1 MSHDL
6 VKHRTSA
13 AVGSNEDG
21 GILFDETIAAYSNRR
36 KTAEEYLVTA
46 LISSHQKAFR
56 AYLVK
61 PQWSSL
67 SSETTGKLYVLIF

>member
-21 GILFDETIAAYSNRR
+21 GILFDETIAAYRSRR
-36 KTAEEYLVTA
+36 KTAEEYLVVA
-46 LISSHQKAFR
+46 LVSSHQKAFR
-56 AYLVK
+56 PYLVK
-61 PQWSSL
+61 PQWSSI
-67 SSETTGKLYVLIF
+67 SSEATSELSA